1 MTGRLI
7 EEQAVLDLAHDIVI
21 GDYRHRCIDP
31 SAVRELP
38 TVDAIPVIRCKDCIW
53 FTGEQKYCSN
63 DHWTPTGDGYCNFAQ
78 RKEE

>member
-1 MTGRLI
+1 MS
-7 EEQAVLDLAHDIVI
+7 EHIVYI
-21 GDYRHRCIDP
+21 PEDMKDGD
-31 SAVRELP
+31 ELF
-38 TVDAIPVIRCKDCIW
+38 VGNLRKDKELIRCKDCIW